1 MLPKIDEYLDEFENY
16 IQWKENVPEPV
27 EGILPDYD
35 IKQKEIIVKEQEI
48 QAYLDQIRK
57 RFNGDKNINYAHAKV
72 FIFDYIF

>member
-35 IKQKEIIVKEQEI
+35 IK
-48 QAYLDQIRK
+48 
-57 RFNGDKNINYAHAKV
+57 
-72 FIFDYIF
+72 